1 MILYV
6 VGRSLSQ
13 FWNDATQWIEL
24 HTAESVLVLGVLILG
39 GGYLAKWL
47 LNRKSTRS
55 EALRVMRESLSAQ
68 QPEESSE
75 MSFFVAN
82 KSQSERAAPKPKER
96 VIREKTREDISTMF
110 NTLKSIPQETKAE
123 LPPVEFVD
131 PQWLSDVA
139 TDESKMGK
147 FSKMT
152 VSAVLVFDQND
163 LKEKLDDWALK
174 NNREDSPR

>member
-1 MILYV
+1 
-6 VGRSLSQ
+6 
-13 FWNDATQWIEL
+13 
-24 HTAESVLVLGVLILG
+24 
-39 GGYLAKWL
+39 
-47 LNRKSTRS
+47 
-55 EALRVMRESLSAQ
+55 MRESINVAA
-68 QPEESSE
+68 PEESSE

-82 KSQSERAAPKPKER
+82 RSQSDRAAPKPKER

-110 NTLKSIPQETKAE
+110 NTLKSIPQDTKVE

-131 PQWLSDVA
+131 PQWLSEIA

-152 VSAVLVFDQND
+152 VSAVLVFDTQD

-174 NNREDSPR
+174 NTREDSPR